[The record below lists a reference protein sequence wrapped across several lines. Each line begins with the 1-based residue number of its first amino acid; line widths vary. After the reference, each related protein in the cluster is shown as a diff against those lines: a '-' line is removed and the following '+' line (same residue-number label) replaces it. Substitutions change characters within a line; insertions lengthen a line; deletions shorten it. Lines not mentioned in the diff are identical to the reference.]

1 MPQKQNANDKTFS
14 ENIKIVKQKFLE
26 KFQQNVYLMEI
37 EFRFFLSF
45 DIFFLVYIHNHSHIR
60 IVLDN

>member
-37 EFRFFLSF
+37 EFRFFLCF
-45 DIFFLVYIHNHSHIR
+45 DLHSQPLTHPNR
-60 IVLDN
+60 PR